1 MSKEEKELIKSS
13 EATEWFALINLAH
26 ILTEKQEILVKSTEF
41 CKTLGTSQQTASRRL
56 QNLEKKGWIR
66 REKKFN
72 VQKIEITDEGYHAI
86 FHIFDKIKDIYERF
100 HIVGTLVSGADE
112 GRYYV
117 SIKGYYEQFKKKLGF
132 EPYKGTLNL
141 ELSDH
146 HYAILTQKLNNLKPI
161 IIEGFTEEN
170 RGYGSVSCYTSVV
183 YKLNNPDT
191 ICKSAILRVERTFH
205 KAHIVEVIA
214 EPYLRQF
221 LNIKDGDKV
230 VILLNN
236 NY

>member
-1 MSKEEKELIKSS
+1 
-13 EATEWFALINLAH
+13 
-26 ILTEKQEILVKSTEF
+26 
-41 CKTLGTSQQTASRRL
+41 
-56 QNLEKKGWIR
+56 
-66 REKKFN
+66 
-72 VQKIEITDEGYHAI
+72 
-86 FHIFDKIKDIYERF
+86 
-100 HIVGTLVSGADE
+100 
-112 GRYYV
+112 
-117 SIKGYYEQFKKKLGF
+117 
-132 EPYKGTLNL
+132 
-141 ELSDH
+141 
-146 HYAILTQKLNNLKPI
+146 
-161 IIEGFTEEN
+161 
-170 RGYGSVSCYTSVV
+170 V